1 MWTDTHLHLDDA
13 AFDPDRD
20 AVVAR
25 ARDAGV
31 ATLICAGTSVDG
43 SRRAIALAERY
54 PGVWATVGIHPEAAA
69 TADERALGELG
80 SLARHARVV
89 AVGETGL
96 DYVHERAPRAVQ
108 TRSFRAHARL
118 ARETGLPLV
127 VHNREAHHDVERILL
142 EEGVSA
148 VVMHCFSGGP
158 DVAVRWAAMGWMLS
172 FAGTITF
179 AKAAS
184 LREIAR
190 VVPGGRL
197 LIETDAP
204 YLAPAPMRG
213 RRCEP
218 AFLVH
223 TGRALA
229 SLRGV
234 SEDALASALEE
245 NGRRVFFGPRFVVR

>member
-31 ATLICAGTSVDG
+31 DALICAGTSVDG
-43 SRRAIALAERY
+43 SRRAIALAERC
-54 PGVWATVGIHPEAAA
+54 PEVWATVGIHPQEAAA
-69 TADERALGELG
+69 ANEEALRTLE
-80 SLARHARVV
+80 SLARHPRVV

-108 TRSFRAHARL
+108 ADAFRAHVRL
-118 ARETGLPLV
+118 ARTAGLPLV
-127 VHNREAHHDVERILL
+127 VHNREAHDDVERILQ
-142 EEGVSA
+142 EEGAPS
-148 VVMHCFSGGP
+148 VVMHCFSGP
-158 DVAVRWAAMGWMLS
+158 PEIATRWAAMGWMLS
-172 FAGTITF
+172 FAGPLTF
-179 AKAAS
+179 ARADA
-184 LREIAR
+184 LREAAR
-190 VVPGGRL
+190 RVPDDRL

-229 SLRGV
+229 ALTGV
-234 SEDALASALEE
+234 AEDALARVLTE
-245 NGRRVFFGPRFVVR
+245 NGKRVFFGPRFVVR

>member
-20 AVVAR
+20 EVVAR
-25 ARDAGV
+25 ARAAGV
-31 ATLICAGTSVDG
+31 GTLICAGTSVDG
-43 SRRAIALAERY
+43 SRRALALAERY
-54 PGVWATVGIHPEAAA
+54 ADVWATVGIHPEGAAA
-69 TADERALGELG
+69 ADAEALQALR
-80 SLARHARVV
+80 SLARHPRVV

-108 TRSFRAHARL
+108 AHAFRAHVRL

-127 VHNREAHHDVERILL
+127 VHNREAHDDVDRILR
-142 EEGVSA
+142 EEGASA
-148 VVMHCFSGGP
+148 VVMHCFSGTP
-158 DVAVRWAAMGWMLS
+158 EVAARWAAMGWMLS
-172 FAGTITF
+172 FAGPLTF
-179 AKAAS
+179 AKAEA
-184 LREIAR
+184 LRETAR
-190 VVPGGRL
+190 CVPDDRL

-229 SLRGV
+229 ALKGV
-234 SEDALASALEE
+234 AEDALAPVLGE